1 DFTDTKFWEIADA
14 SILARSVAA
23 SFSVAAGTTGVAVSG
38 AGALALNVI
47 GSNTKAYIEGS
58 TLDNVGGDV
67 DIDAQ
72 NSSSIAAIVGAV
84 SAAVGVGQ
92 TGVGVSIGAAIALNK
107 IGFDLGGNPLSNQ
120 IHAYINDS
128 TIDATGA
135 LTLDAHASQH
145 IDAGVLA
152 GSVAVAAGQTGVAV
166 SGSGVF
172 VMNQIGADV
181 AAYILGDGGDTIEA
195 GSISVYASDDSV
207 INNVAGA
214 AAAAA
219 AFGQI
224 GVAVSIGGAV
234 AINEISTSVDANIR
248 DMDGVT
254 ANKTEVVNALGDT
267 RVVGDITVKA
277 EQNATINAI
286 SAAASIAIG
295 FGQVGVAVSG
305 AGASATN
312 YILTDTNASIE
323 NSAILDA
330 DAVDVDAINNSAI
343 AAVVAAASA
352 AVGGGQVGVGASIGV
367 SLSRNLIGYRL
378 GAATPATYKAGDK
391 FGADRLIQ
399 LGETVLVEGGIN
411 DGDRYEY
418 VGRDADGNPAPLELK
433 AGQTVGEKDLR
444 NTDLWRQTNLDSAAT
459 NVRARVVDS
468 SIDAH
473 GTLSITATS
482 NQTVE

>member
-145 IDAGVLA
+145 IDAVVLA

-181 AAYILGDGGDTIEA
+181 AAYILGDGGDTVEA
-195 GSISVYASDDSV
+195 GSISIYASDDSV

-286 SAAASIAIG
+286 
-295 FGQVGVAVSG
+295 
-305 AGASATN
+305 
-312 YILTDTNASIE
+312 
-323 NSAILDA
+323 
-330 DAVDVDAINNSAI
+330 
-343 AAVVAAASA
+343 
-352 AVGGGQVGVGASIGV
+352 
-367 SLSRNLIGYRL
+367 
-378 GAATPATYKAGDK
+378 
-391 FGADRLIQ
+391 
-399 LGETVLVEGGIN
+399 
-411 DGDRYEY
+411 
-418 VGRDADGNPAPLELK
+418 
-433 AGQTVGEKDLR
+433 
-444 NTDLWRQTNLDSAAT
+444 
-459 NVRARVVDS
+459 
-468 SIDAH
+468 
-473 GTLSITATS
+473 
-482 NQTVE
+482 